1 MNARREF
8 TVEHE
13 YQYDHR
19 SPVRWLASHIWR
31 YPVLI
36 IGFLLTT
43 VGMVASQSMS
53 AVSVGRAF
61 DTVIN
66 GQGVSALTYAALL
79 VVAAYVGYGLFD
91 IVNSMAIRVLAQ
103 RVERDARD
111 ELYLS
116 LLSKSQ
122 TFHGR
127 QRVGDLMARVTN
139 DVQQVNQFVS
149 PALGMTTESLLTL
162 IIPLFTIATINYN
175 LLLVPVLFLVVL
187 TFALR
192 GFNNN
197 LKPVAGQLRANFGAL
212 NAGLAETITGIEV
225 VKGFAQEPAEEAR
238 FQGNARAY
246 RDAFVREG
254 EVNARYLPLLLYGI
268 TLGLAFG
275 HALFLFNRGIIT
287 VGQVIT
293 FMALVGTLRSPIRFL
308 LMTSSAVQ
316 QSLASARRIL
326 DMILTETELDQNTA
340 GVSKAMAGDV
350 VFDHVSFGYGLT
362 EEAQATSDD
371 GHLPMALHDISF
383 HAAPGKTI
391 AIVGQTGAGK
401 STLTKLLNRTFDTN
415 DGRVLIDG
423 TDVREWSLESLRG
436 QIATIE
442 QDIFLFSRSI
452 ADNIAFGAREAVT
465 REQIEAA
472 AREAQAHDF
481 IMSFPQGYETVIG
494 ERGVML
500 SGGQRQRLAIARAF
514 LSNPRI
520 LVLDDSTSAI
530 DSNTEDQIQRA
541 MRRIL
546 EGRTTLLIT
555 HRLSQIRSA
564 DHILLMKNGRL
575 IGQGTHDELM
585 ARSAPYRQIFVPDDS
600 KQIHA
605 PAFNGA
611 TNGVTGSS
619 TNGLANGHTL
629 KRANDVPAQAA
640 QATAQATTHKESR

>member
-1 MNARREF
+1 MSRREF
-8 TVEHE
+8 TVANE

-19 SPVRWLASHIWR
+19 SPLRWLTSHIMR
-31 YPVLI
+31 YRVLLI
-36 IGFLLTT
+36 TFLITT
-43 VGMVASQSMS
+43 VGMASSQSLS
-53 AVSVGRAF
+53 AVMVGRAF
-61 DTVIN
+61 DTVI
-66 GQGVSALTYAALL
+66 QGAGTAALTVAALL

-162 IIPLFTIATINYN
+162 IIPLITIATLDFK
-175 LLLVPVLFLVVL
+175 LLLMPLLFLTGL

-192 GFNNN
+192 YHNQN
-197 LKPVAGQLRANFGAL
+197 LRPVAGLLRARFGTM
-212 NAGLAETITGIEV
+212 NARLAETITGIEV

-238 FQGNARAY
+238 FREAASGY
-246 RDAFVREG
+246 RDAFVKEG

-268 TLGLAFG
+268 TVGLAFG
-275 HALFLFNRGIIT
+275 HALLLFRQGAVS

-293 FMALVGTLRSPIRFL
+293 YMALLGTLRSPVRFL
-308 LMTSSAVQ
+308 LSTSSVVQ
-316 QSLASARRIL
+316 QSIASARRIL
-326 DMILTETELDQNTA
+326 EMILTETELDQNTSGTA
-340 GVSKAMAGDV
+340 KAMAGEIR
-350 VFDHVSFGYGLT
+350 FDRVSFSYVDADGGN
-362 EEAQATSDD
+362 AAASAATPNGDEPSAVVE
-371 GHLPMALHDISF
+371 PVALHEISF
-383 HAAPGKTI
+383 HAKPGQTI

-401 STLTKLLNRTFDTN
+401 STLTKLLNRTFDTTG
-415 DGRVLIDG
+415 GRVLIDG
-423 TDVREWSLESLRG
+423 IDVRDWSMDSLRA

-442 QDIFLFSRSI
+442 QDIFLFSRTI
-452 ADNIAFGAREAVT
+452 AENIAFGAHESVT
-465 REQIEAA
+465 KEEIEVAA
-472 AREAQAHDF
+472 KEAQAHEF
-481 IMSFPQGYETVIG
+481 ILSFPEGYETLIG

-514 LSNPRI
+514 LSDPRI

-564 DHILLMKNGRL
+564 DQILLMKNGRL
-575 IGQGTHDELM
+575 IGHGTHDELM
-585 ARSAPYRQIFVPDDS
+585 AESAAYRQIFVRED
-600 KQIHA
+600 
-605 PAFNGA
+605 
-611 TNGVTGSS
+611 
-619 TNGLANGHTL
+619 
-629 KRANDVPAQAA
+629 
-640 QATAQATTHKESR
+640 ATAATKNALPQAVGR